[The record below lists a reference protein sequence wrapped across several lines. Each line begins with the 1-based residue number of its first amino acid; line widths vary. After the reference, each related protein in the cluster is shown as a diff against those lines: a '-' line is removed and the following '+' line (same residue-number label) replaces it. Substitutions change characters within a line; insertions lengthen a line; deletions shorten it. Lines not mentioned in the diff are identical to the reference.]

1 MRRKA
6 GCILGV
12 LSERIQF
19 LNIRIQIR
27 FPACSRQVGRHGLC
41 RALFTQK
48 QEKAERDRSVFSCNS
63 YSLFVGLADDSIG
76 GQLFFALADAE
87 FIRAVGIVT
96 PDLSMFDDQ
105 MVHAAS
111 WDVYSKF
118 LILFKGKCCNL
129 LSVYGN
135 MGGLSLGSRKKVLVS
150 QKNRGRNEKDRC

>member
-1 MRRKA
+1 MDCAGRFLHKNRRRQNVTVQSSPVIVTA
-6 GCILGV
+6 ILW
-12 LSERIQF
+12 
-19 LNIRIQIR
+19 
-27 FPACSRQVGRHGLC
+27 GLQMIVS
-41 RALFTQK
+41 FGQ
-48 QEKAERDRSVFSCNS
+48 
-63 YSLFVGLADDSIG
+63 ADDSIG

-150 QKNRGRNEKDRC
+150 QKNRGRKEKDRC